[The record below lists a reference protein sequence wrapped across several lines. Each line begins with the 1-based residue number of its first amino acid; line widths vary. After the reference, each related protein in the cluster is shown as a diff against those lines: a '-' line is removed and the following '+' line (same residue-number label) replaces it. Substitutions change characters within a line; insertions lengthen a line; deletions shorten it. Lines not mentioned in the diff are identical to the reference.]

1 MNTRSFRAF
10 VVSLAFLMA
19 VPFVSAMT
27 DDQVVDYV
35 KAGMAQGK
43 SQQAIGR
50 ELLAKGVT
58 EAQIRRVQAAQS
70 GESSSNESRQDY
82 SVRRNRSEKNDRQ
95 NISNASQNK
104 DGRGSNAVRNS
115 SMNNGAG
122 GDQYFTTDFEEI
134 IIDEQDFK
142 FDGQT
147 RRDPNTNEKVV
158 FGQNIFQSR
167 NLTFEPNENLATP
180 DDYKLGPGDEVV
192 INIWGNN
199 EDHIRQTISPEGSIF
214 VSQIGPIYLNG
225 LSINKANQIVKELF
239 ASKYAD
245 VAGDGSDISLTL
257 GNLRTIQVDI
267 MGEVVTPGT
276 YRVSPF
282 STLFHALYNAGG
294 TTESGSLRSIE
305 VMRNGRKVATSDI
318 YDYLFNGKRSND
330 IRLQEG
336 DVIVVP
342 AYDRL
347 VEAGGEV
354 KRPGIYELKRGE
366 TLKDLLKY
374 SGGMK
379 ATAYSDRIT
388 VDRVTNGSKTVAVVE
403 SADFANTRLDDG
415 DVVNV
420 GGAINQYDNRVE
432 VRGAVFRP
440 GYYAINDEVK
450 TLRDLIKI
458 ANGLKEDAF
467 LNRAQ
472 LFREMENKD
481 IRVLPINLEKVV
493 NGTAPDIKLR
503 KNDILVVASREDIDP
518 LGNIIINGEIKFPG
532 AYEFAH
538 NLTIEDVIMQA
549 GGLNE
554 GASYA
559 TVDISRR
566 IDDPNA
572 TLIGNELSQN
582 FKLTIKDGLVVD
594 GDTGFV
600 LQPND
605 IIDVRRSP
613 NYTPQRRVV
622 IEGEVPFEGAYSLT
636 KRNERLSDLVKRAGG
651 VSEFAYLRGANL
663 TRKMSEAEIAARD
676 EVLRLAAS
684 SSGNDSIAANKV
696 LLADTYSVGIELD
709 KALANPGGPE
719 DIVIKDGDV
728 IVVPEMVNTVK
739 ISGDV
744 LYPNSVVYTPGKKLK
759 YYVEQAGGFG
769 NTANKGR
776 AFVVY
781 MNGRVAQGKNAA
793 IEPGCHIIVPSKQKG
808 KGLSVAEWLAI
819 GTTAASLGT
828 MGATISTLIK

>member
-58 EAQIRRVQAAQS
+58 EAQIRRVQVAQS
-70 GESSSNESRQDY
+70 GKSSSNESRQDY

-122 GDQYFTTDFEEI
+122 GDQYFTTDLEEI

>member
-70 GESSSNESRQDY
+70 GKSSSNESRQDY

-549 GGLNE
+549 GGLNG

>member
-1 MNTRSFRAF
+1 M
-10 VVSLAFLMA
+10 
-19 VPFVSAMT
+19 
-27 DDQVVDYV
+27 
-35 KAGMAQGK
+35 
-43 SQQAIGR
+43 
-50 ELLAKGVT
+50 
-58 EAQIRRVQAAQS
+58 
-70 GESSSNESRQDY
+70 
-82 SVRRNRSEKNDRQ
+82 
-95 NISNASQNK
+95 
-104 DGRGSNAVRNS
+104 
-115 SMNNGAG
+115 
-122 GDQYFTTDFEEI
+122 
-134 IIDEQDFK
+134 
-142 FDGQT
+142 
-147 RRDPNTNEKVV
+147 

-769 NTANKGR
+769 NSANKGR